1 MLQIRNSYKVI
12 AEKYAKLGKKNV
24 RLTQSSLLLV
34 QPIKAN
40 TDTYQFPVL
49 ETDTAIAPQPEEIRL
64 NQNDEFI
71 SYDLAYYVM
80 ASMERN
86 DVDAGRFFFTYAP
99 MELHGSF
106 ALIQGA
112 WLGKLSISVNKIT
125 RLENWDMKK
134 HNIIPRTQ
142 FQNFDADIPHALQ
155 PSIRYDADGVFAMQ
169 PMVTLSGAKKN
180 NITLSLVA
188 AISASATGDW
198 SLTDTTAITF
208 KADKLA
214 LLFRGMLAQN
224 AAKFQ

>member
-1 MLQIRNSYKVI
+1 MIQIRNSYKVI
-12 AEKYAKLGKKNV
+12 YAKYKKLGKKNV

-34 QPIKAN
+34 QPISAS
-40 TDTYQFPVL
+40 TDTYTFPVL

-71 SYDLAYYVM
+71 AYDLGYYVM

-86 DVDAGRFFFTYAP
+86 DVDAGRFFLTYAP

-106 ALIQGA
+106 AFIQGA
-112 WLGKLSISVNKIT
+112 WLGKIEILVNKIS
-125 RLENWDMKK
+125 RLENWDVKK

-142 FQNFDADIPHALQ
+142 FQNSIVAIPTATQ
-155 PSIRYDADGVFAMQ
+155 PSIRYDEDGMFPMQ
-169 PMVTLSGAKKN
+169 PMLTLSGAKKN
-180 NITLSLVA
+180 TISLDLVA
-188 AISASATGDW
+188 AISATATGDW
-198 SLTDTTAITF
+198 SLPDTTAITF
-208 KADKLA
+208 QANKLA